1 MKELEGGTVN
11 SLFRTNGTITKHFN
25 TGNGIGTPPEQRRR
39 AEYISMK
46 KIGVAPEFRGFT
58 TGGIAMSYVEGE
70 KYLDSEIDSYPEA
83 VRMHIY
89 RQAGET
95 LAHIHQQLRY
105 PVVPGFHDAHMQRIF
120 KLVHKADSYLR
131 DLKIEPF
138 ALLEGLTET
147 YKQDEIEKRGLSW
160 IHGDYWLSNYIGR
173 RVNEHFEL
181 SSVIDWETAHVAS
194 PYEDFAVVLMS
205 VEHAHPE
212 SSTPFW
218 SSYGISPDTSVQ
230 KHFAV
235 LKTLEWMPSD
245 EEGQETRFTTPF
257 YQPKIEM
264 IRSIL

>member
-11 SLFRTNGTITKHFN
+11 SLFRTNGSITKVFN
-25 TGNGIGTPPEQRRR
+25 NRNGINMPSERRRR
-39 AEYISMK
+39 AEYYSMRN
-46 KIGVAPEFRGFT
+46 IDVAPKFRGFT
-58 TGGIAMSYVEGE
+58 SEGITMSYVEGE
-70 KYLDSEIDSYPEA
+70 KYLDGEIDTYPEG
-83 VRMHIY
+83 VRMGIY
-89 RQAGET
+89 KQAGET

-120 KLVHKADSYLR
+120 KLVHEADPYLR
-131 DLKIEPF
+131 NLSIEPF
-138 ALLEGLTET
+138 KLLEALSET
-147 YKQDEIEKRGLSW
+147 YKKDEIERRGLSW

-194 PYEDFAVVLMS
+194 PYEDFAIVLMS

-212 SSTPFW
+212 SSSPFW
-218 SSYGISPDTSVQ
+218 SGYGMRPEQSMQ

-245 EEGQETRFTTPF
+245 EEGQEMHFTSSF